1 MRALQNI
8 KTHKEELCSL
18 YFDGRKDRPMKIE
31 KKGTRW
37 YRSKTAEEAISL
49 IEEPGSTYIGHITPA
64 SGTAENVKNE
74 ILTFPRES

>member
-1 MRALQNI
+1 
-8 KTHKEELCSL
+8 
-18 YFDGRKDRPMKIE
+18 MKIE

-64 SGTAENVKNE
+64 SGTAENVQNE